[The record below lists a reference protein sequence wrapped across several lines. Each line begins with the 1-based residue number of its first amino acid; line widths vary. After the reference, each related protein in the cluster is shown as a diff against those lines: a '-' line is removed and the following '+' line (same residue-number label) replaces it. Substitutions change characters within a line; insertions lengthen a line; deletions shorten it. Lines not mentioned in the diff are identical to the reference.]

1 VGKKAAPK
9 FEFTPQ
15 LIGVAV
21 ALLLVGILVAWFLS
35 GDSTGPNHGDVP
47 DIRDTKQQLEK

>member
-21 ALLLVGILVAWFLS
+21 ALLLVGILIAWFLS

-47 DIRDTKQQLEK
+47 DIRDAKQQMAK